1 VDIKGNTF
9 VYNIHPSKRKLVE
22 KEKFL

>member
-1 VDIKGNTF
+1 VDIRDNTF

-22 KEKFL
+22 KYFFL